1 LCENAV
7 TGLSV
12 ADLVEQFGISRSTLD
27 RWCREYLGHSAHE
40 ELHRV
45 RLDRIRQLLAESS
58 LTLAEIAR
66 RTGFKHHEHLA
77 RSFRNLTG
85 QTPGQYRAAMRLG
98 E

>member
-40 ELHRV
+40 ELHHV
-45 RLDRIRQLLAESS
+45 RLERVRQLLAESS

-66 RTGFKHHEHLA
+66 RTGFKDHEHLA
-77 RSFRNLTG
+77 RLFRQTTG
-85 QTPGQYRAAMRLG
+85 QTPGQYRAAVRVH